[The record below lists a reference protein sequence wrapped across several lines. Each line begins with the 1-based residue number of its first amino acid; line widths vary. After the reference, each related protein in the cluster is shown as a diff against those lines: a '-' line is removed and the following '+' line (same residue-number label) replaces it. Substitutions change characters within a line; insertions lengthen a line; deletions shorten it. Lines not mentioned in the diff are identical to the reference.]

1 MGKKSRVVKEALT
14 TWTFPN
20 APYNE
25 WSESLKAFLNRLG
38 ENENVDV

>member
-1 MGKKSRVVKEALT
+1 MRKKSMVFIEALT
-14 TWTFPN
+14 SWAFPN
-20 APYNE
+20 ALYSE